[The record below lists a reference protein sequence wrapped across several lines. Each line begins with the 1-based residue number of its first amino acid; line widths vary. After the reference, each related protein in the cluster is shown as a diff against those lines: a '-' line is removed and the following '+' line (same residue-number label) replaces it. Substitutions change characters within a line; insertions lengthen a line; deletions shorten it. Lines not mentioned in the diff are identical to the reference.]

1 MKGFPKTIKTTQD
14 FTNLLA
20 DDRFKEK
27 ALAELKRIY
36 NVDDLKATKATT
48 LIDPDDE
55 EKGYNTEE
63 INNPMPEWKLKGFIS
78 REAVN
83 EMIQAA

>member
-1 MKGFPKTIKTTQD
+1 MKGYPKHINTTQD

-20 DDRFKEK
+20 DNKFKEK
-27 ALAELKRIY
+27 ALTELGRIY
-36 NVDDLKATKATT
+36 NADDAKATIATT

-55 EKGYNTEE
+55 EKGWNIEE
-63 INNPMPEWKLKGFIS
+63 IDNPMPEWKLKGFVS

>member
-20 DDRFKEK
+20 DDNFKAQ
-27 ALAELKRIY
+27 ALAELGRIY
-36 NVDDLKATKATT
+36 NADDAKATIATT

-55 EKGYNTEE
+55 EKGWNIEE
-63 INNPMPEWKLKGFIS
+63 IDNPMPEWKLKGFAS
-78 REAVN
+78 RAAVN
-83 EMIQAA
+83 DMIQAA

>member
-1 MKGFPKTIKTTQD
+1 MNGYPKTIKTTQD

-20 DDRFKEK
+20 DDRFKDQ
-27 ALAELKRIY
+27 ALTELERIY
-36 NVDDLKATKATT
+36 NLNDSKATKATT

-55 EKGYNTEE
+55 EKGWNTEE
-63 INNPMPEWKLKGFIS
+63 ITNSMPEWKLKGFAS
-78 REAVN
+78 RNAVN